1 MLRGDACVCAMCHR
15 VNGWI
20 IDGGGTMEYKGFNII
35 KKKPGLYWVIYN
47 GSMIGS
53 AVSVEV
59 AKEYI
64 DELTTCH
71 V

>member
-1 MLRGDACVCAMCHR
+1 
-15 VNGWI
+15 
-20 IDGGGTMEYKGFNII
+20 MEYKGFDII

-53 AVSVEV
+53 SVSVAA

-64 DELTTCH
+64 DELTTCY

>member
-1 MLRGDACVCAMCHR
+1 MG
-15 VNGWI
+15 
-20 IDGGGTMEYKGFNII
+20 YKGFDII

-47 GSMIGS
+47 GSMLGS
-53 AVSVEV
+53 AKSVPA

-64 DELTTCH
+64 DELTTCY

>member
-1 MLRGDACVCAMCHR
+1 
-15 VNGWI
+15 
-20 IDGGGTMEYKGFNII
+20 MEYRGFYII
-35 KKKPGLYWVIYN
+35 KKNPGMYWVIYN

-59 AKEYI
+59 AKEFI
-64 DELTTCH
+64 DELTTCY